1 MAGVMGEGDE
11 AMGRRELAVRWV
23 GRLSQPGLP
32 VFRPST
38 KHKEPGFGKQS
49 LPTLIPPQ
57 PAAPTLKA
65 ERQP

>member
-1 MAGVMGEGDE
+1 MGEGDE

-23 GRLSQPGLP
+23 GRRSEPGFP
-32 VFRPST
+32 VSGPST
-38 KHKEPGFGKQS
+38 KHKVPGFGKQS

-57 PAAPTLKA
+57 PVAPTLKA